1 MVCEYENQPIR
12 SLENEKIVIEKNFKA
27 LIER

>member
-12 SLENEKIVIEKNFKA
+12 SLENEKIVIEKKFLT
-27 LIER
+27 LIGR